1 MERMRV
7 TLLLDQA
14 LKGDATGIDELR
26 QATKQELHEAG
37 KALGEPL
44 RFGRATTLRVL
55 GAWES
60 RLLTDE
66 QVRWWALLM
75 FIGAFPDEW
84 TPIGWKIHHSSQPLD
99 IDYSDDADVN
109 EVVFL
114 LKDLGELGSDITQ
127 EERTAMVFRLL
138 GPAGR

>member
-1 MERMRV
+1 MERTRV

-14 LKGDATGIDELR
+14 LKGAATGIDELR
-26 QATKQELHEAG
+26 QATQQELHEAG
-37 KALGEPL
+37 KALGETL

-55 GAWES
+55 GDWES
-60 RLLTDE
+60 SLLTDE

-75 FIGAFPDEW
+75 FIGAFPEEW

-109 EVVFL
+109 DVVFW
-114 LKDLGELGSDITQ
+114 LKDLGQLGSNITK

>member
-26 QATKQELHEAG
+26 QATQQELHEAG

>member
-26 QATKQELHEAG
+26 QATQQELHEAG

-75 FIGAFPDEW
+75 FIGAFSDEW
-84 TPIGWKIHHSSQPLD
+84 APIGWKIHHSSEPLD

-127 EERTAMVFRLL
+127 EERTAMVFR
-138 GPAGR
+138 